1 MAAASASVTAP
12 PRRSTETA
20 LQRREEVLDSQQIG
34 ALFGDLDGGFA
45 DAASALGS
53 QEFDIVL
60 AGSRIRL
67 RFAGEGLRPVIL
79 PAFSHL
85 AAPVEAQPDARIDI
99 WEGGRDGAEA
109 EWGRLL
115 ERSLDAAPQLTV
127 VGERLVATYD
137 RTAGSLTAVDR
148 GSRHARF
155 VTPAASGL
163 DWGERG
169 APIRTALHW
178 LVDEPGRRLMHAA
191 AVGRDGDAVLLT
203 GPSGS
208 GKSTLSLACLEAGL
222 DFLGDDYV
230 LIELGSPPRVH
241 SVHATAKVD
250 AGSLR
255 LLPGLREE
263 VTVAAGEGLR
273 EKAVIDLSRSSQ
285 GQLRRDARLRAVLMP
300 RLGAQ
305 RSALRAVGA
314 REAVLALAPTT
325 TFQMPD
331 LRGHSLAL
339 AVALAKQVP
348 AYVLELDGDPR
359 SGASVIEEML
369 AADG

>member
-1 MAAASASVTAP
+1 MAAASAGVTAP
-12 PRRSTETA
+12 PRRMPDKA
-20 LQRREEVLDSQQIG
+20 LQRREEVLDGEQIRS
-34 ALFGDLDGGFA
+34 LFADLDRGFA
-45 DAASALGS
+45 GACASAGS
-53 QEFDIVL
+53 EEFDIVL
-60 AGSRIRL
+60 AGLRIRL
-67 RFAGEGLRPVIL
+67 RFAGEGLRPVVL
-79 PAFSHL
+79 PAFAHL
-85 AAPVEAQPDARIDI
+85 AAPLEGEPDARIDL
-99 WEGGRDGAEA
+99 WEGGSEGPEA

-115 ERSLDAAPQLTV
+115 ERSLEVAPQLTV

-148 GSRHARF
+148 DTAHARF

-178 LVDEPGRRLMHAA
+178 LVDRPEKRLMHAA
-191 AVGRDGDAVLLT
+191 AVGCDGDAVLLT

-208 GKSTLSLACLEAGL
+208 GKSTLSLACLESGL

-230 LIELGSPPRVH
+230 LIELTSPPQVH

-250 AGSLR
+250 AASLG
-255 LLPGLREE
+255 LLPGLRDD

-273 EKAVIDLSRSSQ
+273 EKAVIDLSRTRS
-285 GQLRRDARLRAVLMP
+285 GQLRRGARLRAVLMP
-300 RLGAQ
+300 RLGAE
-305 RSALRAVGA
+305 RTALREVGA
-314 REAVLALAPTT
+314 RDAVLALAPTT

-331 LRGHSLAL
+331 LGGHSLAL

-359 SGASVIEEML
+359 SGASAIEEML
-369 AADG
+369 RADG